1 MYWQDALVYLQYAK
15 KNKTLKNKTKCFAVP
30 TSQIHFFLHPHL
42 LFGFLCVFWK
52 FDFMQYWIK
61 LIRVIFLCVLKPK
74 VPTLKSNVIHILKKK
89 TTGFPFQSEE
99 ACEQMEGWR
108 KDANQIHVLNKKHK
122 KFLREE
128 KQGRRRCYIRA
139 FWRGFSSVIIKNTD
153 KRAFSCFEDIKSVDT
168 DELCEI

>member
-1 MYWQDALVYLQYAK
+1 MYWQDALVYLQYAN
-15 KNKTLKNKTKCFAVP
+15 KNKTLKNKTKYFAVP
-30 TSQIHFFLHPHL
+30 TSQIHFFLHL

-61 LIRVIFLCVLKPK
+61 LIFLCVLKPK

-108 KDANQIHVLNKKHK
+108 KDANQILNKKHK

-128 KQGRRRCYIRA
+128 KQGRRPCYIRA

-168 DELCEI
+168 DEFCEI

>member
-1 MYWQDALVYLQYAK
+1 MTGCSGISPVCQK

-89 TTGFPFQSEE
+89 NYRFPFSIRRSVWTNGRLKKRRQSDTCIEQKAQEVLKRGE
-99 ACEQMEGWR
+99 AR
-108 KDANQIHVLNKKHK
+108 KTSMLHQSILERIQFRYYQKYRQKSL
-122 KFLREE
+122 FMF
-128 KQGRRRCYIRA
+128 RRH
-139 FWRGFSSVIIKNTD
+139 
-153 KRAFSCFEDIKSVDT
+153 
-168 DELCEI
+168 